1 MNLKASIRLLRPHQ
15 WMKNLLC
22 FVPLLLSH
30 QWQQQKAVVGSC
42 FAFLTFSLLAS
53 VIYVINDVLDAAADR
68 NHPKK
73 CHRPI
78 ASRMVSPLQALLL
91 GLLLSGV
98 IVILASRQPDSARY
112 WLVIYTVIAV
122 GYSLRFK
129 QYLALDVVLISL
141 FYGLRMLY
149 GAAVAGIVVSVWTIV
164 FSMFMFLT
172 LALVKRLSEVDLM
185 EEATHDLGRRPYRLK
200 DRPALFGMACAS
212 AYTALLVVG
221 LYLNSP
227 EVRLIH
233 QHPQWLWLLLPAL
246 VYWLTR
252 ILIIVQR
259 SEMHHDPVVFAMRD
273 KASWLVLIWIVVV
286 LVVAK

>member
-1 MNLKASIRLLRPHQ
+1 MNLKASFRLLRPHQ

-30 QWQQQKAVVGSC
+30 QWLQQEAVMGSC
-42 FAFLTFSLLAS
+42 LAFLTFCLLAS
-53 VIYVINDVLDAAADR
+53 VIYVINDVLDASADR
-68 NHPKK
+68 NHPQK

-78 ASRMVSPLQALLL
+78 ASGLVSLIQAIWL
-91 GLLLSGV
+91 GLFLSV
-98 IVILASRQPDSARY
+98 LIVILASMQTSAARY
-112 WLVIYTVIAV
+112 WLVAYAITAV

-185 EEATHDLGRRPYRLK
+185 EEAAHDLGRRPYRLK

-252 ILIIVQR
+252 ILVIVQR

>member
-1 MNLKASIRLLRPHQ
+1 MNLKASFRLLRPHQ

-30 QWQQQKAVVGSC
+30 QWQQQEAVVGSC

-78 ASRMVSPLQALLL
+78 ASRLVSPLQALLL
-91 GLLLSGV
+91 GLLLTV
-98 IVILASRQPDSARY
+98 VILIFASRQPDSARY

>member
-1 MNLKASIRLLRPHQ
+1 M
-15 WMKNLLC
+15 
-22 FVPLLLSH
+22 
-30 QWQQQKAVVGSC
+30 GSC
-42 FAFLTFSLLAS
+42 LAFLTFCLLAS

-78 ASRMVSPLQALLL
+78 ASRLVSPLQALLL
-91 GLLLSGV
+91 GLLLTV
-98 IVILASRQPDSARY
+98 VILIFASRQPDSARY

-227 EVRLIH
+227 EVRLLH
-233 QHPQWLWLLLPAL
+233 QHSQWLWLLLPAL

>member
-1 MNLKASIRLLRPHQ
+1 
-15 WMKNLLC
+15 MKNLLC

-30 QWQQQKAVVGSC
+30 QWQESAAVMGSC
-42 FAFLTFSLLAS
+42 VAFITFSLLAS
-53 VIYVINDVLDAAADR
+53 VIYVVNDVLDAEADK

-78 ASRMVSPLQALLL
+78 AAGLVSKRQAW
-91 GLLLSGV
+91 V
-98 IVILASRQPDSARY
+98 IGIAFSSIIVALAYRQPESARH
-112 WLVIYTVIAV
+112 WLLIYAVMAV
-122 GYSLRFK
+122 GYSLRLK

-164 FSMFMFLT
+164 FSLFMFMT
-172 LALVKRLSEVDLM
+172 LALVKRLSELDLM

-227 EVRLIH
+227 EVRVIH
-233 QHPQWLWLLLPAL
+233 EHPHWLWLLLPAL

-259 SEMHHDPVVFAMRD
+259 SEMHHDPVVFALRD
-273 KASWLVLIWIVVV
+273 KPSWLVLIWIIIV

>member
-1 MNLKASIRLLRPHQ
+1 
-15 WMKNLLC
+15 
-22 FVPLLLSH
+22 
-30 QWQQQKAVVGSC
+30 
-42 FAFLTFSLLAS
+42 
-53 VIYVINDVLDAAADR
+53 
-68 NHPKK
+68 
-73 CHRPI
+73 
-78 ASRMVSPLQALLL
+78 
-91 GLLLSGV
+91 
-98 IVILASRQPDSARY
+98 
-112 WLVIYTVIAV
+112 
-122 GYSLRFK
+122 
-129 QYLALDVVLISL
+129 
-141 FYGLRMLY
+141 MLY

-185 EEATHDLGRRPYRLK
+185 EEAAHDLGRRPYRLK

-252 ILIIVQR
+252 ILVIVQR

>member
-1 MNLKASIRLLRPHQ
+1 MNLKASFRLLRPHQ

-30 QWQQQKAVVGSC
+30 QWQQQQAVVGSC
-42 FAFLTFSLLAS
+42 LAFLTFSLLAS
-53 VIYVINDVLDAAADR
+53 VIYVINDVLDVSADR

-78 ASRMVSPLQALLL
+78 ASGLVSPLQALLT
-91 GLLLSGV
+91 GLLLAVV
-98 IVILASRQPDSARY
+98 IVTLASRQPESARY
-112 WLVIYTVIAV
+112 WLFVYGLTAV
-122 GYSLRFK
+122 GYSLRLK

-185 EEATHDLGRRPYRLK
+185 EEAAHDLGRRPYRLK

-221 LYLNSP
+221 LYLNGP
-227 EVRLIH
+227 EVRMIH

-259 SEMHHDPVVFAMRD
+259 SEMHHDPVVFAIRD
-273 KASWLVLIWIVVV
+273 KASWLVLIWIVAV

>member
-1 MNLKASIRLLRPHQ
+1 MSLKASFRLLRPHQ

-30 QWQQQKAVVGSC
+30 QWQQQEAVVGSC

-78 ASRMVSPLQALLL
+78 ASRMVSPLQALRL